1 MTSRRML
8 ELIIAIVLPASS
20 LAQPVIH
27 IDDAKG
33 CAGCTVRMRKMT
45 VLSGEDETGLP
56 RHPQT
61 IVRDSRGRVFTGYG
75 DASVLPR
82 VFGPDGKLIQTFLRK
97 GSGPNELEFVDGM
110 LLLGGDSLMLMNRK
124 NMYIFDPELQVART
138 LPAPNRFSSGT
149 SISGGR
155 SVLMRGG
162 NMQTLTE
169 RIAIVDNMGADIS
182 EMDIKVS
189 AKGADSYTRMA
200 AGQEDSFW
208 WLMSAE
214 YDVQR
219 WGTNGKRLLTIQRNA
234 PWWSD
239 GTGLQRN
246 KPMGVRA
253 PVSITDVR
261 EDGQGHLWII
271 AAVPRRTLAV
281 SDTAGLQGD
290 PPPYVLYDTMI
301 EILDSRTGKL
311 LVSERVAG
319 YFSHLLGANHLS
331 KLVDDADGHPLVE
344 IWKADLLGV
353 R

>member
-1 MTSRRML
+1 ML
-8 ELIIAIVLPASS
+8 ELIVAILLPASS
-20 LAQPVIH
+20 LAQPVIR

-33 CAGCTVRMRKMT
+33 CDGCTVRMSRVT
-45 VLSGEDETGLP
+45 VLSGDGEIGLP

-61 IVRDSRGRVFTGYG
+61 IVRDSRGRVFTSYG

-110 LLLGGDSLMLMNRK
+110 LLLGGDSLMLVNRK
-124 NMYIFDPELQVART
+124 NMYIFDPELRVART
-138 LPAPNRFSSGT
+138 LPASNRFSSGT

-155 SVLMRGG
+155 RVLMRGG
-162 NMQTLTE
+162 NMQTLTV
-169 RIAIVDNMGADIS
+169 RLAVVDNMGVDIS
-182 EMDIKVS
+182 EMDIRVS
-189 AKGADSYTRMA
+189 PKAADSYTRMA
-200 AGQEDSFW
+200 PGQDDSFW
-208 WLMSAE
+208 YLLSAE

-239 GTGLQRN
+239 GTGLQRSM
-246 KPMGVRA
+246 PPGVRA
-253 PVSITDVR
+253 PASSLTDVW
-261 EDGQGHLWII
+261 EDGQGHLWIL
-271 AAVPRRTLAV
+271 AAVPRGTLAA
-281 SDTAGLQGD
+281 SDTAGMRGNI
-290 PPPYVLYDTMI
+290 PPYILYDTMI

-344 IWKADLLGV
+344 IWKAGLLGV
-353 R
+353 K